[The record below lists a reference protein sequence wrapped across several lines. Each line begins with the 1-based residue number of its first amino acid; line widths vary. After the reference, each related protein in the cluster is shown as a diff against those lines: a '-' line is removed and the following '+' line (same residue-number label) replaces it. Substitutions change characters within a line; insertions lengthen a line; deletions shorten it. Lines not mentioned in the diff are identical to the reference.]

1 MTKRTCGTCYY
12 FAPIGGGKTGTC
24 CVEPPRVIPM
34 MPPPTFV
41 HLPGAKMEPILAPFD
56 PPTAAS
62 RRSCRH
68 WEE

>member
-1 MTKRTCGTCYY
+1 VTKRTCGNCYY

-24 CVEPPRVIPM
+24 CVEPPKVIPM
-34 MPPPTFV
+34 MPPPTAV
-41 HLPGAKMEPILAPFD
+41 HLPGAKMEPILVPFD

-62 RRSCRH
+62 RRACRR